1 MRGWFA
7 LFLVPLVACAA
18 SVPDPRE
25 AALAYARAA
34 ETGDGDAVYEMLSD
48 ESKRRYTESE
58 VRALVADEKAELRLQ
73 AEAVRA
79 ATKVVTEASVPYAD
93 GEEAALIL
101 EGGAFRISAA
111 DALPADSRTVV
122 QALGQLRK
130 VLARRSYQG
139 LLRVLTPRS
148 RAAMEEDLRSL
159 VIGLEQPE
167 GLDVE
172 LSGETATVV
181 LPGGHLV
188 KLRKEAGVWR
198 VEDFD

>member
-1 MRGWFA
+1 MRRWFG
-7 LFLVPLVACAA
+7 LLVVPLLACSA

-34 ETGDGDAVYEMLSD
+34 ETGDGDAVYEMLSE
-48 ESKRRYTESE
+48 ESKRRYTASE
-58 VRALVADEKAELRLQ
+58 VRSLVADEKAELRLQ

-79 ATKVVTEASVPYAD
+79 ASKVVTEAAVPYAD
-93 GEEAALIL
+93 GEQAALVL
-101 EGGAFRISAA
+101 EDGGFRISAA
-111 DALPADSRTVV
+111 DALPADSRTVA

-139 LLRVLTPRS
+139 LLRMLTPRS
-148 RAAMEEDLRSL
+148 RAAIEEDLRSL

>member
-1 MRGWFA
+1 M
-7 LFLVPLVACAA
+7 
-18 SVPDPRE
+18 
-25 AALAYARAA
+25 
-34 ETGDGDAVYEMLSD
+34 
-48 ESKRRYTESE
+48 
-58 VRALVADEKAELRLQ
+58 
-73 AEAVRA
+73 
-79 ATKVVTEASVPYAD
+79 
-93 GEEAALIL
+93 IL